1 MRSKE
6 NERGTEGHKQT
17 LVEGESPQ
25 ISLLPLGSITLTQPC
40 DHNFKKVQLCLQN
53 WPFLNLCLLFCL
65 YPSLT
70 PLRLIFNSMGNFPF
84 QNPKGQVLLQL
95 IQGEVQ
101 RELDSH
107 SPTWS
112 LDWCKQ
118 EQDVSQTVWSTH
130 RAYRRVHTKP
140 HLSLSGMPY
149 TAETINN
156 NGYASDT
163 GCYSY
168 ADLKSSY
175 FDRFLTYLVVVVL

>member
-1 MRSKE
+1 MRGGGQ
-6 NERGTEGHKQT
+6 RGTNKPWWR
-17 LVEGESPQ
+17 ESPQ

-53 WPFLNLCLLFCL
+53 WPLLNLCFLFCL

-95 IQGEVQ
+95 TQGEVQ

-107 SPTWS
+107 SSTWS
-112 LDWCKQ
+112 LDWCTQ
-118 EQDVSQTVWSTH
+118 EQDVSQTEWSTH
-130 RAYRRVHTKP
+130 RAYRGVHTKP
-140 HLSLSGMPY
+140 HLSLSGMAY
-149 TAETINN
+149 TSETISNN
-156 NGYASDT
+156 QALGYASDT
-163 GCYSY
+163 ACYSY